1 LITNEIHGHR
11 LKNVPGFLQ
20 LFDQAISNPQ
30 FTPAQSLLKLP
41 TNSIEPLEIVTSSPP
56 APERRMPCTGA
67 RVSCSCE
74 RTMAEPENLE
84 VIGRIGLRALRI
96 AASTL
101 SIVELLRQEWIGGIG
116 AGLAWIVFV
125 QVEQRL
131 QPASDSSDD

>member
-1 LITNEIHGHR
+1 
-11 LKNVPGFLQ
+11 
-20 LFDQAISNPQ
+20 
-30 FTPAQSLLKLP
+30 
-41 TNSIEPLEIVTSSPP
+41 
-56 APERRMPCTGA
+56 
-67 RVSCSCE
+67 
-74 RTMAEPENLE
+74 MAEPENLE

-131 QPASDSSDD
+131 QPASDSSND